1 MFERFTNAQLRSL
14 LLRYPWYVA
23 LRYEMVAR
31 GILQDNDIA
40 AYVNSTGLSVGL
52 IETLGYH
59 HFNPSSVEPMIEDY
73 EIEHQRDISLDSV
86 APDQELVSETL
97 AEIYLSQGLLDQA
110 REVYAKLSLIFPE
123 KSVYFASRIEQI
135 GK

>member
-31 GILQDNDIA
+31 GILPEGDIA
-40 AYVNSTGLSVGL
+40 PYVNSAGLS
-52 IETLGYH
+52 ISAMETLGYH
-59 HFNPSSVEPMIEDY
+59 HFNPSSAEPLIEDY

-86 APDQELVSETL
+86 TPDQELVSETL
-97 AEIYLSQGLLDQA
+97 AEIYISQGLLDQA

-123 KSVYFASRIEQI
+123 KSAYFASRIEQI